1 MSNEDVFFGIE
12 RSGTEKSDRASGPD
26 DFRSENGHQESDG
39 QQLSDK
45 AKKDSEILRRH
56 IIGRRMSI
64 FAVFFMGTFTLA
76 FFFYA
81 IRFAHSF
88 IEAYTQHI
96 EAWVKN
102 GNTPDVSSVLP
113 FMVPMVPA
121 FFFSALGLI
130 TMITCMR
137 FVSAYVAPQDD
148 NQDGALLERLVRE
161 IAGAIKAIKGG
172 GSGSD

>member
-1 MSNEDVFFGIE
+1 MSNEDDFFWIE
-12 RSGTEKSDRASGPD
+12 RSGTEKSDRASAPG
-26 DFRSENGHQESDG
+26 DFQSEKIHQDHIGGS
-39 QQLSDK
+39 SDK
-45 AKKDSEILRRH
+45 DKLDGEILSRH

-64 FAVFFMGTFTLA
+64 LAVAFMGIFTLA

-81 IRFAHSF
+81 IKFAHSF
-88 IEAYTQHI
+88 IDAYTHHI
-96 EAWVKN
+96 EKWVEN
-102 GNTPDVSSVLP
+102 GNTPDLSTVLP
-113 FMVPMVPA
+113 FTVPMVPA

-137 FVSAYVAPQDD
+137 FVSAYVAPQEN
-148 NQDGALLERLVRE
+148 NQGGALLERLVRE